1 MPPPGDTRPAHFSVA
16 VIDFVWNAAYALPGR
31 AVLRLSER
39 LNALQFLSI
48 RRYLVLMFT
57 ALVIL
62 LAIAA
67 VMI

>member
-1 MPPPGDTRPAHFSVA
+1 MVTSNAVPFSVT
-16 VIDFVWNAAYALPGR
+16 VTDFVWNVAYALPGR